1 MEEGE
6 EEEVEEEEGEE
17 AEEKEEELK
26 GVHGDMESAAG
37 VNDHPATPFFHHYQ

>member
-17 AEEKEEELK
+17 AEEKELK

>member
-1 MEEGE
+1 MEEVEEGE
-6 EEEVEEEEGEE
+6 EGEEEGEE

-37 VNDHPATPFFHHYQ
+37 VNDHPATPFFHHYR